1 MTPLLNAIEH
11 FVFRRR
17 GLILL
22 GFLGLT
28 IGLLWSAL
36 QIRVDASFNKSLPK
50 AHPFIQ
56 SFTQYQTEFGGAN
69 RVLIALIAREGDM
82 FTPEIKGCQNW

>member
-56 SFTQYQTEFGGAN
+56 SFTQYQAEFGGAN